1 MGKLTKSRVLWG
13 GVGLCGAPRGEDG
26 VENFHRH
33 VGPSEN
39 GVRQNHAGG
48 HGDPILRTHLAP
60 PHPIAI
66 SNSN

>member
-33 VGPSEN
+33 VGPSED
-39 GVRQNHAGG
+39 GVRQNHAGWARG
-48 HGDPILRTHLAP
+48 PHPSDPSSPAP
-60 PHPIAI
+60 PYCHL
-66 SNSN
+66 